1 MRKLLFFALFTALLS
16 SCGDNTKVEIGERTS
31 MDIDKVFDAGE
42 VFKGEV
48 ISAKFKIKNTGD
60 RPLVISEV
68 KGSCSC
74 TVTDYPEEPLM
85 PGEEGEIM
93 AHVNTDK
100 TGAGSLSKTVR
111 IVSNTTPSV
120 NTVVVKA
127 LVKNK

>member
-1 MRKLLFFALFTALLS
+1 MLYEVITLFTALLS

-93 AHVNTDK
+93 AHVNRNNF
-100 TGAGSLSKTVR
+100 V
-111 IVSNTTPSV
+111 
-120 NTVVVKA
+120 
-127 LVKNK
+127 

>member
-1 MRKLLFFALFTALLS
+1 MRNVLFFTLLIALLT
-16 SCGDNTKVEIGERTS
+16 SCGGSNEVEVGQRTT

-100 TGAGSLSKTVR
+100 TGAGTLSKSVR

-127 LVKNK
+127 IVKNK